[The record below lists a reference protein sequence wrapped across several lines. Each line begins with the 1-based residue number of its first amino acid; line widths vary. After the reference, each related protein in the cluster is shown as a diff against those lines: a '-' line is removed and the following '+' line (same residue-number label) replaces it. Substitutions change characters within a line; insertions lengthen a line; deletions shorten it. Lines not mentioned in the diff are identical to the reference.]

1 VTIRHIVSWKLA
13 ATDET
18 ERDAA
23 FATMQAELEGL
34 AAVMP
39 DDIESLQVGRNIAYP
54 ESNWDVVLVGDY
66 PSLEA
71 LERYQVHPEHVRVVQ
86 IVRQLV
92 VERSAVDFELARP

>member
-1 VTIRHIVSWKLA
+1 MTIRHIVSWKLA
-13 ATDET
+13 ATDEA

-23 FATMQAELEGL
+23 FATMQSELEAL
-34 AAVMP
+34 AGFMP
-39 DDIESLQVGRNIAYP
+39 DDIEHLQVGRNIAYP
-54 ESNWDVVLVGDY
+54 ESNWDDY

-92 VERSAVDFELARP
+92 VERSAVDFQLD

>member
-1 VTIRHIVSWKLA
+1 MTIRHIVSWKLS
-13 ATDET
+13 ATEEA

-23 FATMQAELEGL
+23 FTTMQTELEAL
-34 AAVMP
+34 AGFMP
-39 DDIESLQVGRNIAYP
+39 DDIISLQVGRNIAYP

-71 LERYQVHPEHVRVVQ
+71 LDRYQVHPEHQRVVQ

-92 VERSAVDFELARP
+92 SARSAVDFQLD